1 MTARV
6 YRPFAFLALTLAWTW
21 ACWWGLV
28 LTGLGPWSGTG
39 RWLLYLG
46 GVGPLVAGLWFQHR
60 HSAGRGLTDLWQ
72 RLVQPG
78 RAPLWL
84 WAATLLLIPALS
96 LLAQG
101 LLMLGGGAAPMLS
114 LPGATWTAIL
124 GYAAFIFFL
133 GPLPEE
139 IGWRGYGLD
148 ALLDRYDPVAAS
160 IILGAAWAAW
170 HLPLFAMDGY
180 YDEFGGAPALLPF
193 LWSILMKSLI
203 MTWAYLHSVRSLLL
217 MVTFHF
223 MINATGEVL
232 PRPSEVEA
240 VFQGLL
246 TAVALVAALHLR
258 SKWHTAR
265 Q

>member
-1 MTARV
+1 M
-6 YRPFAFLALTLAWTW
+6 
-21 ACWWGLV
+21 
-28 LTGLGPWSGTG
+28 
-39 RWLLYLG
+39 
-46 GVGPLVAGLWFQHR
+46 
-60 HSAGRGLTDLWQ
+60 DLWQ

-101 LLMLGGGAAPMLS
+101 LLMLGGGPAPMLALS
-114 LPGATWTAIL
+114 GATWPAIL
-124 GYAAFIFFL
+124 GYAAFLFLL

-160 IILGAAWAAW
+160 IILGAAWGAW

-180 YDEFGGAPALLPF
+180 YDDFGGAPTLLPF

-203 MTWAYLHSVRSLLL
+203 MTWAYLHSARSLLL
-217 MVTFHF
+217 MVAFHF

-232 PRPSEVEA
+232 PRSSEVEV

-246 TAVALVAALHLR
+246 TAVALVAAVHLR
-258 SKWHTAR
+258 FQWYAAR
-265 Q
+265 P